1 MVRGQRSVG
10 GQSACLQ
17 NLYPTSD
24 FRFSE
29 CRLLTSDLRL
39 PDPHSYIP
47 LKKHI
52 LYITLILFLLLS
64 VFMFR
69 QAGNWLVRTDV
80 PQKADAILILMGSRG
95 DRALEAA
102 ALWEKHFADTLI
114 FVEDYENG
122 REFLTQRGIVLPN
135 DAYMTSSILNQL
147 GVPESCILT
156 LPGEAKSTLDE
167 ADALKKYLVNKPSV
181 DTLILVTSKSHSR
194 RAIEIFDKSLQTL
207 PHKVILISCPS
218 SYDNFQAKTWWKHR
232 ETAKQVFLEYL
243 KIISFV
249 IFEQW

>member
-1 MVRGQRSVG
+1 M
-10 GQSACLQ
+10 
-17 NLYPTSD
+17 T
-24 FRFSE
+24 FSP
-29 CRLLTSDLRL
+29 LRK
-39 PDPHSYIP
+39 Y
-47 LKKHI
+47 I
-52 LYITLILFLLLS
+52 LYITLVLFLLLS

-135 DAYMTSSILNQL
+135 DAYMTTSILNQL
-147 GVPESCILT
+147 GVPDSCILT
-156 LPGEAKSTLDE
+156 LPGEAKSTMDE
-167 ADALKKYLVNKPSV
+167 AEALKNYLVNKPSM

-194 RAIEIFDKSLQTL
+194 RATVIFDKSLHSL
-207 PHKVILISCPS
+207 PHKVNLISCPS
-218 SYDNFQAKTWWKHR
+218 TYDNFQAKTWWKHR
-232 ETAKQVFLEYL
+232 ETAKQVFLEYV

-249 IFEQW
+249 LFEQWE